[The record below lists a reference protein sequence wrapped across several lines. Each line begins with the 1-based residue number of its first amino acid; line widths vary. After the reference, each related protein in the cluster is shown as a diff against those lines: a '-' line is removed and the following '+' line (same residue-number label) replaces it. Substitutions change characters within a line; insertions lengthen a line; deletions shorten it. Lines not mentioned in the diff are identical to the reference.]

1 MSTNNTSA
9 KPTPFT
15 VGESSIGEGIINYKS
30 TNNMNTNN
38 NASQTL
44 FRFVSLRNPQ
54 LTETKIDNLGFIHRP
69 DISSFFN
76 NQVSETDS
84 ALATSFPAFVG
95 INKTEFGEIPVRA
108 SGFNE

>member
-15 VGESSIGEGIINYKS
+15 VGESSIGEGIINYNL

-54 LTETKIDNLGFIHRP
+54 LTETKTDNLGFIHRP
-69 DISSFFN
+69 TDISSF
-76 NQVSETDS
+76 S
-84 ALATSFPAFVG
+84 AIRFQKQIRL
-95 INKTEFGEIPVRA
+95 
-108 SGFNE
+108 